1 MTTLTAPGLSPV
13 SAGPAPDPYDRGVN
27 YMLGRGG
34 VAADL
39 GMAAA
44 SFLDAADG
52 NDPRGLYAAGM
63 MYLKGIGVV
72 ANAETATAYLQ
83 RAASTGFTP
92 ARQVLD
98 ALSQGKNVTSF
109 PIVAPDKA
117 PDETPSSA
125 IAAGANPVTP
135 RRVLAAVAIVLVVT
149 GIAGGSYWTYSRNQA
164 EAAEQ
169 LRVVETQREQAEELR
184 RTAEAEKQRL
194 AVEAQAAKEKAAAA
208 VSDAEVERRKATE
221 QRAELAMQAEALRK
235 REESLQVAAVAAAA
249 TTATTANVDDWG
261 ALLKLSMPH
270 LRNML
275 DAALV
280 NGADTVV
287 REAAAI
293 RALPQPIR
301 GDRKLARARN
311 NEGLA
316 ALKADDTIR
325 ASALLT
331 QAAAADPADE
341 EIATNLGYTLVKAG
355 RPADALGALQR
366 ALHLNPGRSSAWY
379 NFGLALAAQD
389 KEQPAYA
396 AFLLTFQYAGS
407 QQKSRDW
414 FEKLAVEETN
424 PTVKRLAKRLIASPM
439 VASTTSSTPLQSAQ

>member
-1 MTTLTAPGLSPV
+1 MTTLTAPGLPPV

-83 RAASTGFTP
+83 RAASASFTP

-117 PDETPSSA
+117 PDETPGSA

-135 RRVLAAVAIVLVVT
+135 RRVLAAVAIALVVT

-164 EAAEQ
+164 EAAEH
-169 LRVVETQREQAEELR
+169 LRVAETQREQAEELR

-208 VSDAEVERRKATE
+208 VSEAEVERQKATE

-235 REESLQVAAVAAAA
+235 REESLQVAAVAA
-249 TTATTANVDDWG
+249 TTATSTTTANVDDWG
-261 ALLKLSMPH
+261 ALLKLSTPH

-280 NGADTVV
+280 NGAETVV

-316 ALKADDTIR
+316 ALKTDDTIR

-331 QAAAADPADE
+331 QAVAADPADE
-341 EIATNLGYTLVKAG
+341 EIATNLGYALLKAG
-355 RPADALGALQR
+355 RPADALGVLQR

-379 NFGLALAAQD
+379 NLGLALAAQD

-396 AFLLTFQYAGS
+396 AFLLTFQYAGN

-424 PTVKRLAKRLIASPM
+424 PTVKRLAKRLIASPI
-439 VASTTSSTPLQSAQ
+439 VASTTGS